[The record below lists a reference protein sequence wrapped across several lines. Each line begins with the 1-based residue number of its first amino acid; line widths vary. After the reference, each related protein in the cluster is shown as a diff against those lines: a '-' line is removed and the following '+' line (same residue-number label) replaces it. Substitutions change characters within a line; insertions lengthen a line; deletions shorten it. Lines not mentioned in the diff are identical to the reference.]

1 MPQFARVTKDI
12 KIQNKLTRSLG
23 AADSEKREQKD
34 KLELCSLFT

>member
-1 MPQFARVTKDI
+1 MPQFARVTKEI

-23 AADSEKREQKD
+23 AADGEKKNKKE